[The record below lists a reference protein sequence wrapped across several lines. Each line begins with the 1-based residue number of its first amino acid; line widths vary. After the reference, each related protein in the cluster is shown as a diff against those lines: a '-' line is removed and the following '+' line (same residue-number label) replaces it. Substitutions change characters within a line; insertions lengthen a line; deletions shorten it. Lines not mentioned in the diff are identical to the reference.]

1 MAEKQEKKQKRKPK
15 YGMLSCAA
23 YMFNML
29 WRHERGLA
37 LTGILLVP
45 WSLGAAAL
53 GLYIPVIVIE
63 YLEISE
69 HFSAVGLVILGL
81 SAADLL
87 LSLTGSILQNKKDT
101 AELYI
106 VMRMKYYL
114 QKYYLE
120 RDFYLDYDPEV
131 QVLDQ
136 RAQAGSESNYAGA
149 VCFPMRFVDILSTVL
164 KFILFGSVV
173 SVLSPYVILLIA
185 LGCAASIPLSA
196 WERKRNYATRD
207 DRGAISKKLNYLS
220 GDVAKNFKYGKDIRL
235 YGLGEPLFSL
245 GKALLGQSRREHGRV
260 LRRNFVTAL
269 TGFLVVLVRDGAV
282 YGFLIAR
289 AVAGELDAAGFVL
302 YFTAVTQMA
311 GVLSGIL
318 QGWSGICEGALQVSD
333 YREALE
339 VTGSMNRGKGIPLPQ
354 GPFSIEFRNVTFR
367 YKGAEKNV
375 LENISFKIQAGEKAA
390 LVGLNGAGKTTITKL
405 MCGLLLPTEGEVLL
419 DGHALQE
426 YNREELYSLFGL
438 VPQNFNLLPMSIARN
453 IACTSREEEIDRERL
468 GRCSALAGLE
478 EKIEGLPLGADTPL
492 DRQLN
497 PDGVA
502 LSGGETQKLLLAR
515 LLYRSPRCMILD
527 EPTAALDPIAEDRM
541 YHRYSEMSSHATS
554 VFISHRLA
562 STRFCDRIFYLENAR
577 IRECGTH
584 GELMAAGGRY
594 QELYEVQ
601 SRYYK
606 EEAQGQEGA
615 E

>member
-1 MAEKQEKKQKRKPK
+1 MAGKQEKKQRRKPK

-23 YMFNML
+23 YMFRML
-29 WRHERGLA
+29 WRHEKGLA

-45 WSLGAAAL
+45 WSLAAAAL
-53 GLYIPVIVIE
+53 GLYIPVIVIK
-63 YLEISE
+63 YLETSE
-69 HFSAVGLVILGL
+69 RFSTVGLIILGL

-87 LSLTGSILQNKKDT
+87 LSLIGSILQKKKDT

-114 QKYYLE
+114 QKFWLE

-131 QVLDQ
+131 KVLDQ

-149 VCFPMRFVDILSTVL
+149 VCFPMGFVDILSLVL
-164 KFILFGSVV
+164 KFCLFGSVV
-173 SVLSPYVILLIA
+173 SVLSPFVILLIV

-207 DRGAISKKLNYLS
+207 DRDAILKKLNYLS
-220 GDVAKNFKYGKDIRL
+220 GDVAKSFKYGKDIRL
-235 YGLGEPLFSL
+235 YGLRDPLLAL
-245 GKALLGQSRREHGRV
+245 GKKLLGQSRREHGKV

-269 TGFLVVLVRDGAV
+269 AGFLVVLVRDGAV

-289 AVAGELDAAGFVL
+289 AVTGELDAAGFVL
-302 YFTAVTQMA
+302 YFTAVSQMA
-311 GVLSGIL
+311 GFLSGIF
-318 QGWSGICEGALQVSD
+318 QGWSGICQGALQVSD

-339 VTGSMNRGKGIPLPQ
+339 VSGRMNRGKGIPLPQ
-354 GPFSIEFRNVTFR
+354 GPFSIEFKNVTFR
-367 YKGAEKNV
+367 YKGEERNV
-375 LENISFKIQAGEKAA
+375 LENVSFKIRAGEKAA

-419 DGHALQE
+419 DGHTLYE

-438 VPQNFNLLPMSIARN
+438 VPQNFNLLPMSVAKN
-453 IACTSREEEIDRERL
+453 IACTFREEEIDRERL
-468 GRCSALAGLE
+468 GRCIELAGLE
-478 EKIEGLPLGADTPL
+478 EKIGGLPLGADTPL

-497 PDGVA
+497 PEGIT

-541 YHRYSEMSSHATS
+541 YHRYSEMTKHATS

-562 STRFCDRIFYLENAR
+562 STRFCDRIFFLEDAG
-577 IRECGTH
+577 IRECGSH
-584 GELMAAGGRY
+584 EELMAAGGRY
-594 QELYEVQ
+594 RELYEVQ

-606 EEAQGQEGA
+606 EEAEGREGA

>member
-289 AVAGELDAAGFVL
+289 AVAGELDAAGVVL

-390 LVGLNGAGKTTITKL
+390 LVGLNGAGKTTLTKL
-405 MCGLLLPTEGEVLL
+405 LCGYYRPTSGKIYL
-419 DGHALQE
+419 DGQDVYAQNSEKLAIFRRRQVGLIYQFHNLIPTL
-426 YNREELYSLFGL
+426 NVEENITLPILMDRRKVNQDRLHELLELLGL
-438 VPQNFNLLPMSIARN
+438 KERRGHLPN
-453 IACTSREEEIDRERL
+453 
-468 GRCSALAGLE
+468 
-478 EKIEGLPLGADTPL
+478 
-492 DRQLN
+492 Q
-497 PDGVA
+497 
-502 LSGGETQKLLLAR
+502 LSGGQQQRVAIGRALMNAPQVMLA
-515 LLYRSPRCMILD
+515 D
-527 EPTAALDPIAEDRM
+527 EPTGSLDSKNGKEIIYLLKKSNRLYGQTLLLVTHDENIALQA
-541 YHRYSEMSSHATS
+541 
-554 VFISHRLA
+554 
-562 STRFCDRIFYLENAR
+562 DRIITIADGRVVRDERQVAR
-577 IRECGTH
+577 
-584 GELMAAGGRY
+584 
-594 QELYEVQ
+594 V
-601 SRYYK
+601 
-606 EEAQGQEGA
+606 
-615 E
+615 